1 MTLSRSD
8 SPGEDGGRGA
18 DPPTIVTGDDG
29 RRVAYADYGDPD
41 GTPVVVLH
49 GTPGSRRFGALFA
62 DPAREAGVRLLV
74 PDRPG
79 YGRSSPVPDRD
90 VTDTS
95 VTVAAVLEA
104 EGIARAGLVAFSGG
118 GPHALAVAATR
129 GDLVTEIDIVSGA
142 PPPSLAADLP
152 MVQRLLGSL
161 ARRTP
166 RLLCG
171 FLGVQ
176 TQLVARTSP
185 AVVLS
190 QYTTRAERREI
201 TPAMA
206 ERVRR
211 DFLEGVGTQRDGFVT
226 ETRLVTTQW
235 GFSPSDIGHTIRL
248 WHGDA
253 DANAPL
259 GGARRLRERLPDGE
273 LTVLE
278 DAGHLTAL
286 SRSRSRIIR
295 SQQ

>member
-1 MTLSRSD
+1 MTQSRSD
-8 SPGEDGGRGA
+8 ASAEDDGRGA
-18 DPPTIVTGDDG
+18 DPPTIVTEADG
-29 RRVAYADYGDPD
+29 RRVAYADYGDPN
-41 GTPVVVLH
+41 GTPVVALH
-49 GTPGSRRFGALFA
+49 GTPGSRRFGALF
-62 DPAREAGVRLLV
+62 DDQARENGVRLLV

-90 VTDTS
+90 VADTGA
-95 VTVAAVLEA
+95 TVAAVLEA
-104 EGIARAGLVAFSGG
+104 EGVSRAGIVAFSGG

-152 MVQRLLGSL
+152 VVQRLLGSL

-166 RLLCG
+166 RLLSG
-171 FLGVQ
+171 LLGVQ
-176 TQLVARTSP
+176 ARLVERTPP

-190 QYTTRAERREI
+190 QYTTAAERTEI
-201 TPAMA
+201 PPAMA

-226 ETRLVTTQW
+226 ETRLVATQW
-235 GFSPSDIGHTIRL
+235 EFSPSDIDHTVRL

-259 GGARRLRERLPDGE
+259 RGARRLRERLPDGE

-286 SRSRSRIIR
+286 SRSRSRIVR
-295 SQQ
+295 SQR

>member
-8 SPGEDGGRGA
+8 APAEDDDREA
-18 DPPTIVTGDDG
+18 DPPTIVTGADG

-49 GTPGSRRFGALFA
+49 GTPGSRRFGALLD
-62 DPAREAGVRLLV
+62 DPAREAGVRLLA

-79 YGRSSPVPDRD
+79 YGQSSPVSDRD
-90 VTDTS
+90 IADTGA
-95 VTVAAVLEA
+95 TVAAVLEA
-104 EGIARAGLVAFSGG
+104 EDIARAGIVAFSGG
-118 GPHALAVAATR
+118 GPHALALAATR
-129 GDLVTEIDIVSGA
+129 GDLVDEIDIVSGA

-152 MVQRLLGSL
+152 AVQRLLGSL
-161 ARRTP
+161 ARRIP
-166 RLLCG
+166 RLLSG
-171 FLGVQ
+171 LLGVQ
-176 TQLVARTSP
+176 TRLVARTPP

-190 QYTTRAERREI
+190 QYATAAERTEI

-226 ETRLVTTQW
+226 ETRLVTTEW
-235 GFSPSDIGHTIRL
+235 GFSPSDVDHTVRL

-259 GGARRLRERLPDGE
+259 RGARHLRDRVPDAE

-286 SRSRSRIIR
+286 SRSRSRIVR
-295 SQQ
+295 SQR